1 MSDDTRGGL
10 DARIDRVLRQQTA
23 PRSDPAFRARV
34 LARLDEPASAWAPW
48 APRLAAAVTV
58 VAVCGVLA
66 LLVRVAPEPRV
77 TSSTQSAA
85 TATMPAPARG
95 ASVQSPQV
103 ASMATTES
111 GDAADRRA
119 VGSPLGVSE
128 GSASASVA
136 GARTRRPLTRA
147 TDTRA
152 ARILLPPADSTV
164 SPSLPPVDVSA
175 VAVERIELRPLSTTE
190 RFGALGEPE
199 PLSVELITV
208 APIGGR

>member
-48 APRLAAAVTV
+48 APRLATA
-58 VAVCGVLA
+58 VAVVSVCVVLA
-66 LLVRVAPEPRV
+66 FFVRVAPEPRV
-77 TSSTQSAA
+77 TPATQPTA
-85 TATMPAPARG
+85 TATLPAPARG
-95 ASVQSPQV
+95 ATAQSPQV
-103 ASMATTES
+103 ASMATTEF

-119 VGSPLGVSE
+119 VGSPLGASE
-128 GSASASVA
+128 GGASASVA
-136 GARTRRPLTRA
+136 GARARRRLTRA
-147 TDTRA
+147 ADTRT

-164 SPSLPPVDVSA
+164 SPSLPPVDVGA

-199 PLSVELITV
+199 ALSVEPITV